1 MVSGAKQ
8 WLNLSQPGWL
18 PVALGLWGGFSV
30 TPAAPAATVASVPSV
45 QIAAPVK
52 SIQNAFDEKAAL
64 EASQDVVGKPVG
76 DHVLTDRA
84 GRPIRLSSYRGKPL
98 LVNFV
103 YTGCGQV
110 CPTTTRFLARA
121 VAEAQRIF
129 GENGFSTLTIGFN
142 LPFDSPPA
150 MADFARRHGV
160 ALPNWE
166 FASAEAATVTRLT
179 RDFGFSYAATS
190 GGFDHVTQVTIVD
203 GNGRIYRQIYG
214 DSFDLPLLIEPLR
227 NLVTGSALPASGMAQ
242 MLDKIRILCTVYD
255 PASGRYRL
263 NYALFIEIFSG
274 LTIIGG
280 VLLFLIKERRP
291 GRRPGG

>member
-1 MVSGAKQ
+1 MLWRTLLQ
-8 WLNLSQPGWL
+8 FQPELL
-18 PVALGLWGGFSV
+18 PLVLGLSSGLSG
-30 TPAAPAATVASVPSV
+30 TPAAPAAAVAVLPSV
-45 QIAAPVK
+45 QIIAPAEGR
-52 SIQNAFDEKAAL
+52 QNAFDEKAAL
-64 EASQDVVGKPVG
+64 KASQEVIGKPVG
-76 DHVLTDRA
+76 DYVLTDRA
-84 GRPIRLSSYRGKPL
+84 GRPIRLSSYRGRPL

-110 CPTTTRFLARA
+110 CPTTTRVLARA
-121 VAEAQRIF
+121 VAEAQRVF
-129 GENGFSTLTIGFN
+129 GEDAFSTLTIGFN

-179 RDFGFSYAATS
+179 RDFGFSYVATL

-227 NLVTGSALPASGMAQ
+227 NLVTGSALPAPGMAQ